1 MSSNLLCSD
10 YHAHVF
16 QKLRIV
22 LPLLVSGL
30 GTTNIVKELDLPLAQ
45 NLFELSK
52 LQLYML

>member
-16 QKLRIV
+16 QKLMIV
-22 LPLLVSGL
+22 LPLLVS

-45 NLFELSK
+45 SLFELSK